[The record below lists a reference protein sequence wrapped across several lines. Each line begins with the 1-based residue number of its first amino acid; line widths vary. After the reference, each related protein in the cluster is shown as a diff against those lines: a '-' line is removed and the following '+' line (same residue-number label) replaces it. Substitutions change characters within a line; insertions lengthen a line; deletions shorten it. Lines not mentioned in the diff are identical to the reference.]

1 MCPEELTLF
10 ATSLA
15 IAIAKD
21 RSTEDIDLTAV
32 ILSQIASSL
41 ATISI
46 RRQQC
51 EANKDTGLETGIDS
65 STSSSIIITS

>member
-15 IAIAKD
+15 IAISKD
-21 RSTEDIDLTAV
+21 RTTDEIDLTAV

-46 RRQQC
+46 QRQQC
-51 EANKDTGLETGIDS
+51 EDKKGFDVEEGTDS
-65 STSSSIIITS
+65 GTTSSIIITS